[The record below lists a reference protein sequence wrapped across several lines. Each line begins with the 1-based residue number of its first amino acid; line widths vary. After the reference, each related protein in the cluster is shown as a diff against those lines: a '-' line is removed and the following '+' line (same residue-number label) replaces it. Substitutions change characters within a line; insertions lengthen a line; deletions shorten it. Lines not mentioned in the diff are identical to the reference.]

1 MTVRRPAQAQ
11 ATDAL
16 VANTGQTK
24 VQAGMT
30 LTSERV
36 QAFTTGSNA
45 EGYTLTGIDF
55 HFHTATRIYLTSSL
69 LKTLKASV
77 WTSGG
82 TTLSGTGTIN
92 DLGTKLADLE
102 VPTIETTGVVTF
114 AAPSGTTLAASTTYY
129 VVIGSGDFDDDT
141 HLLLSNTTS
150 DDEDTAGPR
159 ALASRTSPITLLP
172 ARGWRTGQRGAVH
185 WSQGATAGR
194 L

>member
-1 MTVRRPAQAQ
+1 MLKNRDNSSKVSRLMRAATLFTPATPALRIPRIPLLMVVALVALAVFLADHATPAQAQ
-11 ATDAL
+11 TTDTL

-55 HFHTATRIYLTSSL
+55 HFHTATRIHLAPHLETLT
-69 LKTLKASV
+69 ASV

-92 DLGTKLADLE
+92 DLGTKLADLT
-102 VPTIETTGVVTF
+102 VPSSVTTGVVTF
-114 AAPSGTTLAASTTYY
+114 AAPADTTLAASTTYY
-129 VVIGSGDFDDDT
+129 
-141 HLLLSNTTS
+141 
-150 DDEDTAGPR
+150 
-159 ALASRTSPITLLP
+159 
-172 ARGWRTGQRGAVH
+172 W
-185 WSQGATAGR
+185 
-194 L
+194 